1 MQKALNPEIGFEVDD
16 NYSGHCPGY
25 YVLKVSVV
33 VDVFVD
39 GRCLEKVLQEGNN
52 TVVFEK
58 VESMVFI
65 YVDKIVA
72 ADHQMMQVT
81 FCTYGWCNRC
91 LCNSEPS
98 RVYYLLWDLKC
109 EENATKLLCGP
120 RNIFGMVGDEDQFI
134 FGVIGIKLPV
144 YYLCND
150 GVNMTLGNIY
160 QATNCHVQMMPDI

>member
-16 NYSGHCPGY
+16 NYPGHCPCY

-58 VESMVFI
+58 VESMVCI

-98 RVYYLLWDLKC
+98 RVCFFCEILNVRKMLRNCSVVHEISSGWWEMRTSSYL
-109 EENATKLLCGP
+109 
-120 RNIFGMVGDEDQFI
+120 V
-134 FGVIGIKLPV
+134 
-144 YYLCND
+144 
-150 GVNMTLGNIY
+150 
-160 QATNCHVQMMPDI
+160 